1 MEIVNVIRNLR
12 SRPNGQTVFL
22 LQMSIL
28 VKKSKTHAVAMKK
41 FNTLIKEE
49 GFDKGMVMWVR
60 EQACSWLLNY
70 FDHPQVSCFIP
81 DGKAENIYH
90 AIEK

>member
-1 MEIVNVIRNLR
+1 
-12 SRPNGQTVFL
+12 
-22 LQMSIL
+22 
-28 VKKSKTHAVAMKK
+28 MKK